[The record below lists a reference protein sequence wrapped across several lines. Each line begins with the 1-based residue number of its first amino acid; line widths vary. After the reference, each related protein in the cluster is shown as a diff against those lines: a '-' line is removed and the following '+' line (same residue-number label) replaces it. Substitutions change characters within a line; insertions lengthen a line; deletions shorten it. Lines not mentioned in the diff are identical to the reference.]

1 MRAGKP
7 VASVRASSCVDGIG
21 STRVLDDM
29 WPLLSEVVD
38 DVVTTSVEEAE
49 QGVRLAARQ
58 SHLIVEGAAGVCL
71 AAALSQSARGG
82 RVIAVL
88 SGGNIDHRQL
98 CRILQGDDA
107 QLTSYTKR

>member
-1 MRAGKP
+1 
-7 VASVRASSCVDGIG
+7 
-21 STRVLDDM
+21 M
-29 WPLLSEVVD
+29 WPLLSELVD

-71 AAALSQSARGG
+71 AAELSQSARGG

-88 SGGNIDHRQL
+88 SGGNIAHRQL
-98 CRILQGDDA
+98 CRILQGDGA
-107 QLTSYTKR
+107 PVTRYTNRLAHSEPLGIFTRL

>member
-7 VASVRASSCVDGIG
+7 VTIERASSFVDGIG

-29 WPLLSEVVD
+29 WPLLSELVD

-49 QGVRLAARQ
+49 QGVRLDARQ

-71 AAALSQSARGG
+71 SAAMSKSARGG
-82 RVIAVL
+82 RVSAVL
-88 SGGNIDHRQL
+88 LGGNLAHRET
-98 CRILQGDDA
+98 RPILPGR
-107 QLTSYTKR
+107 S